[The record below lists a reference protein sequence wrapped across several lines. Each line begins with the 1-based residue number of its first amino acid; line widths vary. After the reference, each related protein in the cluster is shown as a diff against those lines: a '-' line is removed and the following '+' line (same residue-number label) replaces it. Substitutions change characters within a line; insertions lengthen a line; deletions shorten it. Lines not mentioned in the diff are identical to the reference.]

1 MRLGPREL
9 QAPTLGSSSKG
20 FGRGRDGSNSSSEG
34 NGQRS
39 VDDGKSDD
47 RSGDGDQDGDGG
59 GGHVDMSAGDR
70 DSPLEG
76 MRIAGSDNGDGSGGV
91 SSSSTASAEVVITGR
106 DYENS
111 DHSGEGVE
119 DDGVSSTMSRGSLL
133 RGENTCAIPI
143 NRAQPAVVVP
153 TSSGKARGSGDGGG
167 GRNSSRS
174 GDGGD
179 VLGGLTGGGGGRN
192 ECKLGR
198 DEDAGGVSM
207 GVNEVH
213 SGSKLEDLDSSARS
227 TDGLIGSSFL
237 NSYGDHAAGGDGVEV
252 SERCGRVKGRAR
264 GPGGPRHPRIRPTH
278 ERGASPAS
286 TPRNLPRAA
295 SGDDSGGLG
304 GAEFLSSPG
313 GTRLLDA
320 YRSPLSESTATGS
333 VMTEAGARWDV
344 DDLVMWGGKVSS
356 LVLVLRRTLVGS

>member
-1 MRLGPREL
+1 MRIGTREL
-9 QAPTLGSSSKG
+9 QAPSLGSASKG
-20 FGRGRDGSNSSSEG
+20 FSRGRDGSNSSSEG

-47 RSGDGDQDGDGG
+47 RSGDGHQGGDGG

-76 MRIAGSDNGDGSGGV
+76 MRIAGSDNGDGSGGA

-133 RGENTCAIPI
+133 RGENTCAVPI
-143 NRAQPAVVVP
+143 NRAPPAVVVP
-153 TSSGKARGSGDGGG
+153 ASSGKTRGSRDGAG
-167 GRNSSRS
+167 GRSSSRS
-174 GDGGD
+174 GG
-179 VLGGLTGGGGGRN
+179 GGLTGGSVGRN

-198 DEDAGGVSM
+198 DEGDSGVSR
-207 GVNEVH
+207 GVNEVR
-213 SGSKLEDLDSSARS
+213 SGANLEDVDSSARS

-237 NSYGDHAAGGDGVEV
+237 NSYGDHAAGGDGIDV
-252 SERCGRVKGRAR
+252 SERSGRVKGRAR

-333 VMTEAGARWDV
+333 VMTEAGAR
-344 DDLVMWGGKVSS
+344 
-356 LVLVLRRTLVGS
+356 

>member
-1 MRLGPREL
+1 MRLGTREL
-9 QAPTLGSSSKG
+9 QAPTLGSGSKG
-20 FGRGRDGSNSSSEG
+20 FSRGRGGSNSGSEG
-34 NGQRS
+34 NGQRC

-47 RSGDGDQDGDGG
+47 RSGDGDADGDGE
-59 GGHVDMSAGDR
+59 GGHVDMSVGDR

-76 MRIAGSDNGDGSGGV
+76 MRIAGIDSGDGSGGA

-133 RGENTCAIPI
+133 RGENTCAVPI
-143 NRAQPAVVVP
+143 NRAPPAVVVP
-153 TSSGKARGSGDGGG
+153 ASSGKTRGGGDGAG

-174 GDGGD
+174 VDRGD
-179 VLGGLTGGGGGRN
+179 VLGGLTGGDVGRN

-198 DEDAGGVSM
+198 DESDGDVSR
-207 GVNEVH
+207 GVNEVR
-213 SGSKLEDLDSSARS
+213 SGANLDDVDSSTRS
-227 TDGLIGSSFL
+227 TDALIGSSFL
-237 NSYGDHAAGGDGVEV
+237 NSYGDHAAGGDGVDV
-252 SERCGRVKGRAR
+252 SERGGRVKGRAR

-313 GTRLLDA
+313 GTRLLES

-333 VMTEAGARWDV
+333 VMTEAGAR
-344 DDLVMWGGKVSS
+344 
-356 LVLVLRRTLVGS
+356 